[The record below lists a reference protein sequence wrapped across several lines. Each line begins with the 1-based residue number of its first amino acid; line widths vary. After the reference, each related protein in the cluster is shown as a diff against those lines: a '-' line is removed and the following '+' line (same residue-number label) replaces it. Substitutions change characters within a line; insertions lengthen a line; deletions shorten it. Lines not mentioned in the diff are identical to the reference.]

1 MRIKKDQPGRA
12 STRALQDAIRR
23 SGLTQREVARQAG
36 IDSSQVS
43 RFMSGSRN
51 MTLGTAEK
59 VAEAV
64 GVEIRVVRRPKKRKG
79 R

>member
-1 MRIKKDQPGRA
+1 MSIKKDQFGRA

-23 SGLTQREVARQAG
+23 SGLTQREVARKAG